1 MYTLLLTF
9 CFQDWKRNIDQKRR
23 WAITSCFS
31 TVTVLYC
38 AIDGHSGAFYIK
50 GKIRS
55 LPQETYSL
63 AVGTLEVTV
72 RGQEPMYQSQE
83 QNWVEVVGAANVT
96 LRYIAYGVFRAESFA
111 PIPLLFVLMRWLARW
126 CQGFQLLGSTLPSS
140 PLIQLSLCM

>member
-1 MYTLLLTF
+1 MLISSAIPKPKAPEVLWLRWAPPHFTTRSRTGEQQCFSACDSLMYTLLLTF

-72 RGQEPMYQSQE
+72 RGQEPIYVSKPKTE
-83 QNWVEVVGAANVT
+83 
-96 LRYIAYGVFRAESFA
+96 
-111 PIPLLFVLMRWLARW
+111 
-126 CQGFQLLGSTLPSS
+126 LG
-140 PLIQLSLCM
+140 